1 MAQLN
6 GLGIRRLRSLYD
18 LSPSIELR
26 PITILLGKNSVG
38 KSSFARLFPLLR
50 QSVERRKRSPILWF
64 GDLVDYGSLTQAIT
78 RGSTSLELIF
88 ELNLADEDAL
98 RRRKFAANTLRGY
111 LTRRDQNEIR
121 VDSVKVTLTLQN
133 DPNIESAQAS
143 KVQIEI
149 AGMVI
154 VLTISASNIIEKVT
168 IDGQNFSQ
176 GSTIIGATQGQLLPG
191 LLFVKPDPENPNEL
205 ISARNPWRS
214 ALLSKIRAQLHGNTS
229 DDTVS
234 EIASR
239 LRVTD
244 RKDLV
249 DAICDI
255 QGPQAWEALKPS
267 LSENNWFVKQ
277 LAPVLVAANLDQII
291 DMLDEA
297 IANIFTRVRYLK
309 PLRATAERYYRRLDL
324 AVAEIDPEGRNFPM
338 FLDSLSKKELASFRQ
353 WTQKYLSIDV
363 IPNREGAQLT
373 VMATNSGDSTPTNI
387 ADMGFGIS
395 QVLPIAAQ
403 LWSSSQSANRIA
415 TASFIVIEQPEL
427 HLHPEYQARLGDVF
441 AGFARSS
448 TNSSGSDKLFT
459 SNGTKLIV
467 ETHSQH
473 LVNRIGALIES
484 KVINPEDVSIVLFEP
499 DDEKPG
505 TTKCRISHF
514 NSEGTL
520 TNWPYGFF
528 DPEF

>member
-1 MAQLN
+1 MAQLT

-18 LSPSIELR
+18 LSPCVELR

-78 RGSTSLELIF
+78 RGSTDLELIF
-88 ELNLADEDAL
+88 EINLADEDAL
-98 RRRKFAANTLRGY
+98 RRRRLAANTLRGY
-111 LTRRDQNEIR
+111 YMRRDQNEVR
-121 VDSVKVTLTLQN
+121 VDNVKVTLTLRN
-133 DPNIESAQAS
+133 DSNIESAQAS

-154 VLTISASNIIEKVT
+154 ELTISTNSTVEKVF

-176 GSTIIGATQGQLLPG
+176 GSTLVGVTQGQILPG
-191 LLFVKPDPENPNEL
+191 LVFVKPDPENPNEL
-205 ISARNPWRS
+205 TSVRNPWRS
-214 ALLSKIRAQLHGNTS
+214 ALLSKIRGQLHGNTS

-234 EIASR
+234 EIANRLLVTSR
-239 LRVTD
+239 QG
-244 RKDLV
+244 LV
-249 DAICDI
+249 GVIRDI

-267 LSENNWFVKQ
+267 LTENTWFIKQ

-338 FLDSLSKKELASFRQ
+338 FLDSLSKKELASFRN

-403 LWSSSQSANRIA
+403 LWSSSQSTNRTA
-415 TASFIVIEQPEL
+415 SASFIVIEQPEL

-441 AGFARSS
+441 AGFAQSS
-448 TNSSGSDKLFT
+448 TSRGGTEQFLT
-459 SNGTKLIV
+459 PNGTKLIV

-473 LVNRIGALIES
+473 LVNRIGALIER
-484 KVINPEDVSIVLFEP
+484 KVINPDDVSIVLFEP
-499 DDEKPG
+499 NEDKPG

-514 NSEGTL
+514 NSEGAL

-528 DPEF
+528 DPES